1 MDKRIKKLRKT
12 LDLTQ
17 QAFADKLGIRQ
28 NTIAKYETGRGTP
41 TTSVISLM
49 VREFNVNEEW
59 LRTGKG
65 EMFIKI
71 SRDKKISD
79 FIDDALSQEPSSFRR
94 RFIAVL
100 SALEDSDWEVL
111 EKMALELAKNHDSEI
126 VTEDISYP
134 DSCVMETTSEL
145 APSMSEGSL
154 NVMSELAEVK
164 RQNQEM
170 AKQNRE
176 VVRQNKELLAR
187 LEVLEKEEDEWEREH
202 TKQNISPT
210 RSHTQ

>member
-100 SALEDSDWEVL
+100 SALEDSD
-111 EKMALELAKNHDSEI
+111 
-126 VTEDISYP
+126 
-134 DSCVMETTSEL
+134 
-145 APSMSEGSL
+145 
-154 NVMSELAEVK
+154 
-164 RQNQEM
+164 
-170 AKQNRE
+170 
-176 VVRQNKELLAR
+176 
-187 LEVLEKEEDEWEREH
+187 
-202 TKQNISPT
+202 
-210 RSHTQ
+210 